1 MESSELQAMLREK
14 MENMP
19 TKARRVVEYLLSNTR
34 EAAFLSIGEV
44 AEKLEVSKAQL
55 VRVSRMV
62 GFKGYADLKDSLQN
76 TVLEQVNPA
85 ALLGKIMKN
94 RQDLP
99 GEILRL
105 EHANLDD
112 TWNQLKPKDIVA
124 FCNMVKKANMVY
136 CMGWGI
142 SSILAEAL
150 YTRLLEMG
158 IRGVLMKRGSLALIE
173 QARTVTKGDLVVVCE
188 LPSYVI
194 EVTESIQKAAANGAS
209 IITITDSPAAP
220 VCQYSNLSFFVS
232 DTSPTFGSSIVG
244 PAFLIH
250 ILTSVLCV
258 NLGEKVKAALEDQ
271 EQGLHDERIYY
282 PAYGLRYTQDKT
294 E

>member
-62 GFKGYADLKDSLQN
+62 GFQGYADLKDSLQN
-76 TVLEQVNPA
+76 TVLEQVNPT

-112 TWNQLKPKDIVA
+112 TWNQLKPKDIVT
-124 FCNMVKKANMVY
+124 FCGMVKKANMVY

-150 YTRLLEMG
+150 YTRFLEMG

-220 VCQYSNLSFFVS
+220 VCQYSDLSFFVS

-250 ILTSVLCV
+250 ILTSVLGV

>member
-14 MENMP
+14 METMP

-62 GFKGYADLKDSLQN
+62 GFQGYADLKNSLQN
-76 TVLEQVNPA
+76 TVLEQVNPT

-124 FCNMVKKANMVY
+124 FCGMVKKANMVY

-209 IITITDSPAAP
+209 VITITDSPAAP
-220 VCQYSNLSFFVS
+220 VCQYSDLSFFVS

-250 ILTSVLCV
+250 ILTSVLGV

-282 PAYGLRYTQDKT
+282 PAYGLRYTQDTT

>member
-62 GFKGYADLKDSLQN
+62 GFEGYADLKDSLQN
-76 TVLEQVNPA
+76 TVLEQVNPT

-124 FCNMVKKANMVY
+124 FCGMVKKASMVY

-150 YTRLLEMG
+150 YTRFLEMG

-194 EVTESIQKAAANGAS
+194 EVTESIQKAAANGAT